1 MASRK
6 RSHQLGSGRG
16 RGGGRQDRSGKGWP
30 GKAPLPLS
38 LVSRPESAIR
48 VLSPNAAL
56 PRISFRGRGLGERN
70 SGGCRD
76 SGASESWGGG
86 RETIPWAGAG
96 GIGHPPHGPCLTLT
110 LGTVCGQ
117 SRGEGA

>member
-76 SGASESWGGG
+76 SGASRTSGTEGGVDSLNLKNSEVG
-86 RETIPWAGAG
+86 DAENM
-96 GIGHPPHGPCLTLT
+96 
-110 LGTVCGQ
+110 
-117 SRGEGA
+117 